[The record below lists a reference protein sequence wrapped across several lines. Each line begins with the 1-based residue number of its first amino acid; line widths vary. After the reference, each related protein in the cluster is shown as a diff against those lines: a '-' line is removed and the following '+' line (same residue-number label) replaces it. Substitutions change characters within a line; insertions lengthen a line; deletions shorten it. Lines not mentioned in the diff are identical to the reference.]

1 MLPRDQIASGVWQL
15 LEAFY
20 LESLSERAQ
29 RKYACLDDSEKW
41 TTLIEFAKDQAAH
54 STRWAEITR
63 DLYTIDPD
71 RYGTLAANQRLRM
84 SRHEGDS
91 GRPLT

>member
-29 RKYACLDDSEKW
+29 CGYARLDDPEKW
-41 TTLIEFAKDQAAH
+41 STLIEFAKAQAAH
-54 STRWAEITR
+54 STRWAEMVR
-63 DLYTIDPD
+63 DLQWIDPD
-71 RYGTLAANQRLRM
+71 RYDTIAANLPA
-84 SRHEGDS
+84 ENV
-91 GRPLT
+91 PA

>member
-1 MLPRDQIASGVWQL
+1 MLPRDEIASGVWQL

-29 RKYACLDDSEKW
+29 REYARLDESEKW
-41 TTLIEFAKDQAAH
+41 TTLIEFAKDQATR

-63 DLYTIDPD
+63 ELEIIDPD
-71 RYGTLAANQRLRM
+71 RYGTHAANQRLRM
-84 SRHEGDS
+84 CRHEGDS
-91 GRPLT
+91 GRPLV